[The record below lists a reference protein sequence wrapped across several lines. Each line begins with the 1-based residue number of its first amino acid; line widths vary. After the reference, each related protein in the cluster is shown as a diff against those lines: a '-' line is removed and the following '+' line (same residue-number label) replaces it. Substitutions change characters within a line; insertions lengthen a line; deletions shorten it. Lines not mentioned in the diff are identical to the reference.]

1 MNMFFDMFFSVA
13 SRARKMLKS
22 IDFEE
27 MPVDLLEWK
36 FFIPPLHVY
45 RALMVN
51 RGLEDAIGWAG
62 RAINEDEA
70 GRHDE
75 ALESLKRANEHLAEA
90 RWFRSASDE
99 EVNDRLTRHYSW
111 ILLGGRPVYSA

>member
-1 MNMFFDMFFSVA
+1 VFFDVFLSVA
-13 SRARKMLKS
+13 TRARKLVKAVEA
-22 IDFEE
+22 EE
-27 MPVDLLEWK
+27 KLPVDLLEWR
-36 FFIPPLHVY
+36 FLIPPLHVY

-51 RGLEDAIGWAG
+51 RSLEDATGWAG

-75 ALESLKRANEHLAEA
+75 ALESLKRANEHLAEV

-99 EVNDRLTRHYSW
+99 EVNGRLARHYSW
-111 ILLGGRPVYSA
+111 VLLGGRPVYPV

>member
-1 MNMFFDMFFSVA
+1 MFFDVFLSMA
-13 SRARKMLKS
+13 TRARKLVKAVEA
-22 IDFEE
+22 EE
-27 MPVDLLEWK
+27 KLPVDLLEWR
-36 FFIPPLHVY
+36 FLIPPLHVY

-51 RGLEDAIGWAG
+51 RGLEDAAGWAG

-75 ALESLKRANEHLAEA
+75 ALKSLKRANEHLAEA

-99 EVNDRLTRHYSW
+99 EVNSRLARHYSW
-111 ILLGGRPVYSA
+111 VLLGGRPVYQV